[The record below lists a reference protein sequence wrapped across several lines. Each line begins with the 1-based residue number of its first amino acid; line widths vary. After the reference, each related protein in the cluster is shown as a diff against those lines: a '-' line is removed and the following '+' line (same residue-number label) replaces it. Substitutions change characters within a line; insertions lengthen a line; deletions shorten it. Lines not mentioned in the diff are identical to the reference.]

1 MISGVDVEA
10 LSELIE
16 EKVAPEPL
24 IAVQGLANTYSF
36 EDDEELLLDPAAAR
50 DWLVESDLAAPGIA
64 IDDAGLARLIDCRR
78 VIRELIAANHDGEPN
93 PEAAAQ
99 LSRLAAQHPVGLA
112 AGADGR
118 LALDLEPPSS
128 VDRVIGQMVGIVFC
142 AQLESQWPRL
152 KICAADDCRWAFY
165 DRSRNRGGN
174 WCQMGVCGNRAK
186 NRAYRARH
194 AH

>member
-1 MISGVDVEA
+1 VDVEA

-16 EKVAPEPL
+16 EKVAPKPL

-36 EDDEELLLDPAAAR
+36 EDDEELLLDPESAR
-50 DWLVESDLAAPGIA
+50 DWLVESGLAAAA
-64 IDDAGLARLIDCRR
+64 IEIHDAGLTQLVDCRR
-78 VIRELIAANHDGEPN
+78 VIRELIEANHDGEPN
-93 PEAAAQ
+93 PGAGAELA
-99 LSRLAAQHPVGLA
+99 RLAAEHPVGLT
-112 AGADGR
+112 AGADGT

-128 VDRVIGQMVGIVFC
+128 VDGVIGQMVGIVFQ

>member
-1 MISGVDVEA
+1 MNVEA

-16 EKVAPEPL
+16 EKIAPEPL
-24 IAVQGLANTYSF
+24 IAVQGFANTYSF
-36 EDDEELLLDPAAAR
+36 EDDEELLLDPETAR
-50 DWLVESDLAAPGIA
+50 RWLVESDLAAPEIE
-64 IDDAGLARLIDCRR
+64 IDDAGLARLVDWRR
-78 VIRELIAANHDGEPN
+78 LIRELIEANHDGEPN
-93 PEAAAQ
+93 AAARAE
-99 LSRLAAQHPVGLA
+99 LARLAAEHPVGLV
-112 AGADGR
+112 AGTDGT
-118 LALDLEPPSS
+118 LGLDLAPPSS
-128 VDRVIGQMVGIVFC
+128 VGGVIAQMVGIVFQ

-152 KICAADDCRWAFY
+152 KICAADDCRWTFY

>member
-1 MISGVDVEA
+1 VNVEV

-16 EKVAPEPL
+16 EKIAPEPL

-36 EDDEELLLDPAAAR
+36 EDDEELLLDPETAR
-50 DWLVESDLAAPGIA
+50 RWLVESDLAAPGIE
-64 IDDAGLARLIDCRR
+64 IDEAGLARLVDCRR
-78 VIRELIAANHDGEPN
+78 VIRELIEANHDGEPN
-93 PEAAAQ
+93 AGAELAP
-99 LSRLAAQHPVGLA
+99 LAADHPVGLV
-112 AGADGR
+112 AGPDGD
-118 LALDLEPPSS
+118 LALDLAPPSS
-128 VDRVIGQMVGIVFC
+128 VDGVIGQMVGIVFQ

>member
-1 MISGVDVEA
+1 VNVEA

-16 EKVAPEPL
+16 EKLAPEPL
-24 IAVQGLANTYSF
+24 IAVQGFANTYSF
-36 EDDEELLLDPAAAR
+36 EDDEELLLDPETAR
-50 DWLVESDLAAPGIA
+50 RWLVELGLAAPEIE
-64 IDDAGLARLIDCRR
+64 IDDAGLARLVDCRR
-78 VIRELIAANHDGEPN
+78 VIRQLIEANHDGEPN
-93 PEAAAQ
+93 AAAGAEVA
-99 LSRLAAQHPVGLA
+99 RLAAEHPVGLV
-112 AGADGR
+112 AGADGT

-128 VDRVIGQMVGIVFC
+128 VDGVIAQMVGIVFQ

-194 AH
+194 TH